1 MTNPSM
7 SPPTTRI
14 RVCHIDDV
22 AAGSILKVEQNGLV
36 LAIFNVDGEFYATD
50 NACTH
55 GPGELSEGELYGDV
69 IECNFHGGQFN
80 VRTGGGRTALSGSGQ
95 DLQSNRGRRPG
106 VRHDLT
112 ETTAVFGSPQRAV
125 DRA

>member
-1 MTNPSM
+1 M

-55 GPGELSEGELYGDV
+55 GPGELSEGELYGFVLAPRGVTFDFASV
-69 IECNFHGGQFN
+69 S
-80 VRTGGGRTALSGSGQ
+80 RPR
-95 DLQSNRGRRPG
+95 DLYPLFAGYREEARESREGAWRR
-106 VRHDLT
+106 
-112 ETTAVFGSPQRAV
+112 
-125 DRA
+125 

>member
-1 MTNPSM
+1 MSSM
-7 SPPTTRI
+7 TTRI

-22 AAGSILKVEQNGLV
+22 AAGGTLKVEQGGLT

-55 GPGELSEGELYGDV
+55 GPGSLSEGDLYGDV

-80 VRTGGGRTALSGSGQ
+80 VRTGEVVGPPCLIPVKTYKVTVENGQ
-95 DLQSNRGRRPG
+95 
-106 VRHDLT
+106 
-112 ETTAVFGSPQRAV
+112 VFVAI
-125 DRA
+125 

>member
-1 MTNPSM
+1 MPSQTN
-7 SPPTTRI
+7 RI

-22 AAGSILKVEQNGLV
+22 APGSMMKFEHGERV
-36 LAIFNVDGEFYATD
+36 LAIYNVDGQIYATD

-80 VRTGGGRTALSGSGQ
+80 VRTGEVAGPPCLVPVKTYKVTVEDGQ
-95 DLQSNRGRRPG
+95 
-106 VRHDLT
+106 VFV
-112 ETTAVFGSPQRAV
+112 AV
-125 DRA
+125 

>member
-7 SPPTTRI
+7 SSPTTRI
-14 RVCHIDDV
+14 RVCHVDDV
-22 AAGSILKVEQNGLV
+22 AAGSILKVEQDGLV

-55 GPGELSEGELYGDV
+55 GPGELSEGELYGDI

-80 VRTGGGRTALSGSGQ
+80 VRTGEVVGPPCLVPVKTYKVIVEDGQ
-95 DLQSNRGRRPG
+95 
-106 VRHDLT
+106 
-112 ETTAVFGSPQRAV
+112 VFV
-125 DRA
+125 TI

>member
-1 MTNPSM
+1 M

-80 VRTGGGRTALSGSGQ
+80 VRTGEVVGPPCLVPVKTYKAIVEDGS
-95 DLQSNRGRRPG
+95 
-106 VRHDLT
+106 
-112 ETTAVFGSPQRAV
+112 VFV
-125 DRA
+125 EI

>member
-1 MTNPSM
+1 M
-7 SPPTTRI
+7 SSTTTRI

-22 AAGSILKVEQNGLV
+22 AAGSSLKVEQDGLI
-36 LAIFNVDGEFYATD
+36 LAIFNVGGEFYATD

-80 VRTGGGRTALSGSGQ
+80 VRTGEVVGPPCLVPVKTYKVTVEDGQ
-95 DLQSNRGRRPG
+95 
-106 VRHDLT
+106 
-112 ETTAVFGSPQRAV
+112 VFVAI
-125 DRA
+125 

>member
-22 AAGSILKVEQNGLV
+22 AAGSILKVEQDGLV

-80 VRTGGGRTALSGSGQ
+80 VRTGEVGGPPCLVPVKTYKVTVEDGQ
-95 DLQSNRGRRPG
+95 
-106 VRHDLT
+106 
-112 ETTAVFGSPQRAV
+112 VFVSI
-125 DRA
+125 